1 VCAPWPSGTH
11 QSNRGRRAP
20 FEQATGNG
28 ERGSTARAK
37 EIDMKARVFAAV
49 VLAVALAVAAST
61 ASGSTRHTAKKAAA
75 NEVVVW
81 VMTDAQSGWPGAVA
95 AANNAFKAQHPGVD
109 VNLQYQSWD
118 TVLQKFD
125 AALAANSAPDV
136 IELGNS
142 QTTAYMAAGALST
155 IKAANYPNSKTWLG
169 GLKASCSYN
178 GKLYCVPYYAGARAV
193 IYRKDMYAA
202 AGIKKIPT
210 TYSQFLS
217 DGNKLMKKFGKNSN
231 FSALYEPGQNWYVMM
246 TFVKDWGGDIA
257 VHQNGKWKAVFD
269 SPKAVQGLTAYKSM
283 VLKLSRA
290 SKTNDE
296 AHPFPSVPFAKG
308 RMAAF
313 IGNGWEWPYV
323 FNPKGGAAPKSF
335 EAKMGA
341 YPMPSHIKGK
351 YMPTFL
357 GGSDLAIPISAQHKS
372 LGADWIKAFTSTS
385 SQKIIA
391 KAGNIA
397 NTTTLAN
404 VNAHNP
410 ALAPFARASKYSW
423 FVPTAP
429 NWTNVEK
436 TNVLKTM
443 GTALLTNKGS
453 VKSVAQKYA
462 KQVTKILN
470 AKS

>member
-11 QSNRGRRAP
+11 QFNRGRRAP

-61 ASGSTRHTAKKAAA
+61 ASGSTRHTSKKAAA

-202 AGIKKIPT
+202 VGIKKVPT

-257 VHQNGKWKAVFD
+257 VR
-269 SPKAVQGLTAYKSM
+269 P
-283 VLKLSRA
+283 
-290 SKTNDE
+290 NDE
-296 AHPFPSVPFAKG
+296 AHPFPSIPFAKG

-351 YMPTFL
+351 FMPTFL

-436 TNVLKTM
+436 SNVLKTM